1 MPDGTAP
8 AGAMQKVFCTGC
20 GKELLPDEQFCA
32 ACGQKRPESALQA
45 GYRQPVYTQT
55 GNPQDVP
62 SSGMN
67 VLSFFLPGVGLI
79 LYLVWKDQ
87 TPIKARKIGKF
98 ALIGFCVWMGLSI
111 LLTIL
116 AFVIP
121 MLILFV

>member
-1 MPDGTAP
+1 
-8 AGAMQKVFCTGC
+8 MQKVFCTGC